1 MGLLKKCFCLLQLV
15 LFCTG
20 IGLIAVGG
28 YVQYY
33 VSYFDYFLDSPY
45 LTMLPVM
52 LIIIGIIVSLTL
64 VCTLWFHTF
73 DFDFWYNNKTKIRFS
88 FMTLTSLMISAM
100 LVVIITYGVSLNQ
113 MELN

>member
-1 MGLLKKCFCLLQLV
+1 MGLLKKCFYLLQLL
-15 LFCTG
+15 LFCTS

-52 LIIIGIIVSLTL
+52 LIIIGIIIILTL
-64 VCTLWFHTF
+64 CTLQMQFH
-73 DFDFWYNNKTKIRFS
+73 KTEIRFS
-88 FMTLTSLMISAM
+88 FMTLTFLMIFTM

>member
-1 MGLLKKCFCLLQLV
+1 MGLLKKCFYLLQLV

-33 VSYFDYFLDSPY
+33 VSYFDFFLDSPY
-45 LTMLPVM
+45 LTVLPVM
-52 LIIIGIIVSLTL
+52 LIIIGIIVILTL
-64 VCTLWFHTF
+64 CTLHIIFIT
-73 DFDFWYNNKTKIRFS
+73 TIGFS
-88 FMTLTSLMISAM
+88 FMTLTFLMISTM

>member
-1 MGLLKKCFCLLQLV
+1 MGFLKKLFYLLQLV

-33 VSYFDYFLDSPY
+33 VSYFDFFLDSPY
-45 LTMLPVM
+45 LTVLPVM
-52 LIIIGIIVSLTL
+52 LIIIGIIMILTPF
-64 VCTLWFHTF
+64 TLCMKQTHMM
-73 DFDFWYNNKTKIRFS
+73 KTHFS
-88 FMTLTSLMISAM
+88 FTTLTALMVFPM
-100 LVVIITYGVSLNQ
+100 LVVIITYQVSLNQ

>member
-1 MGLLKKCFCLLQLV
+1 MGLLKKCFYLLQLV

-20 IGLIAVGG
+20 IGLIAIGG

-45 LTMLPVM
+45 LTVLPVM
-52 LIIIGIIVSLTL
+52 LIIIGIIIILTPCTACL
-64 VCTLWFHTF
+64 KKTHFSITTLTALMVCT
-73 DFDFWYNNKTKIRFS
+73 
-88 FMTLTSLMISAM
+88 M
-100 LVVIITYGVSLNQ
+100 LVVIITYQVSLNQ

>member
-1 MGLLKKCFCLLQLV
+1 MGFLKKCFYLLQLV
-15 LFCTG
+15 LICTS

-45 LTMLPVM
+45 LTVLPVM
-52 LIIIGIIVSLTL
+52 LIIIGIIIILTPCT
-64 VCTLWFHTF
+64 VCLE
-73 DFDFWYNNKTKIRFS
+73 KIHFS
-88 FMTLTSLMISAM
+88 ITTLTAIMVFTM
-100 LVVIITYGVSLNQ
+100 LVVIITYQVSLNQ